1 MENKTNQNEAQT
13 IITAQPAAEKTTQVK
28 GDYTRYFYRSIEQH
42 NLDIDELATQNG
54 RLWDAVVEL
63 QNNLNALRA
72 KLKEA

>member
-1 MENKTNQNEAQT
+1 MENKTNQKEANV
-13 IITAQPAAEKTTQVK
+13 ILTAQAEPENKTMVK

-63 QNNLNALRA
+63 QNDLNRLRA